1 VLQRSKEK
9 KKQPMLLFRK
19 QLEMWKRGRRRQE
32 EREVLG

>member
-19 QLEMWKRGRRRQE
+19 QLEMWKRGRQE